1 MLLLRLIIMLR
12 ADALGGVSF
21 SNLTVHYGDKTA
33 RFASSM
39 PWLSVA
45 AGQPVTQSGK
55 PVADPKAA
63 AEIQQVRAPSA
74 SLSRPLVPTT
84 SAKVMAAGAAA
95 LRRRDRARGRRLHRR
110 MLGGLCCFRAEG

>member
-1 MLLLRLIIMLR
+1 MVLLRLIIHALR

-21 SNLTVHYGDKTA
+21 SNLTVRYGDATA

-45 AGQPVTQSGK
+45 AGQPVAQSGK

-63 AEIQQVRAPSA
+63 AEIQQVRAPSL
-74 SLSRPLVPTT
+74 LS
-84 SAKVMAAGAAA
+84 AAPSC
-95 LRRRDRARGRRLHRR
+95 LQPQ
-110 MLGGLCCFRAEG
+110 LG